1 MKESVPN
8 SDVRK
13 MAKMEKDQVI
23 GVLIQILKKSRKW
36 RNGERSS
43 YRFYWNGIWFCGIIK
58 SSN

>member
-1 MKESVPN
+1 MSESVPI
-8 SDVRK
+8 SDFPK

-43 YRFYWNGIWFCGIIK
+43 MYNPFTYGL
-58 SSN
+58 SN

>member
-1 MKESVPN
+1 MSESVPI
-8 SDVRK
+8 SDFPK

-43 YRFYWNGIWFCGIIK
+43 TGLFH
-58 SSN
+58 

>member
-36 RNGERSS
+36 RNGERS
-43 YRFYWNGIWFCGIIK
+43 RFTLK
-58 SSN
+58 SFGMTSHD